1 MESQSGLGK
10 LLHKSLSVRR
20 KQRGKKSKTRDG
32 DTASDATTERTLST
46 GSGDLSLD
54 ADGQDGG
61 QDDDHDEYTD
71 DADDGSFVSYESS
84 ADANRSGESLRP
96 SSRSRPVRPVPSN
109 HPSLVGYLTTSSP
122 AVQAAHLDSPPKIRP
137 SSRNSRSPWRK
148 GNRDE
153 KADAPDAASPV
164 KFPELPVPAK
174 LAVTDRETRG
184 KTSTLEV
191 EVPRTP
197 PNDEKSG
204 PVIVNTPPTPTDGG
218 LGFSQTS
225 TSSSDKRSSAAN
237 KSPPE
242 TGSPTRNMKIHR
254 RSKSG
259 GAAIGPSKLSNITSA
274 PLTPGAELDSGA
286 ITPSATGF
294 FSSVISAAQNAA
306 TTLSNNMAG
315 TSIGMGGQR
324 SKPASSK
331 SLSVEDIGQLEDD
344 GSMTSQQNKE
354 EAAQLQARSS
364 QRSSAIQTLGAGEL
378 SLSQLGLSEAPSN
391 VASPA
396 SARFPDVVDTRARS
410 ESAPVET
417 HNDLPSDEPV
427 SRPRSVIESANG
439 DDFVQAQPDIT
450 GPNRS
455 SSVRSALKPHR
466 KRGSSVT
473 TGATI
478 GVPAGVPLQPTPTLG
493 APKLTGF
500 AIASKKRNRDFHS
513 FFKSVPDD
521 DYLIEDYSCA
531 LQREILAHGRL
542 YVSEGHLCFSSNIL
556 GWTTTLVMSFDEI
569 VSVEKRSTA
578 LVFKNGLMISTL
590 HAKHIFASFTS
601 RDATYD
607 LIVNIWKLGHPTLK
621 STLNGVQLE
630 GTGGDKT
637 EKVDDEPQGLGLENE
652 TPMGSESEDDSDEDD
667 DFYDEEEDG
676 DFVDTQSTEIS
687 AGADAENEKTVT
699 RKVSTMT
706 TANGAPADGSKDS
719 PASPSAGGEFPGP
732 ATHAPTECTDGSTHF
747 DKTVGDDIIP
757 APLGKVYS
765 LLFGSASTA
774 WMTKW
779 LSEDQ
784 KCLEVTVD
792 DKKGLAMDN
801 NTRTWT
807 YIKPLYASLGPKQTK
822 CIVTETLE
830 SLDFEKSITLVL
842 STRTP
847 EVPSGTLF
855 TVKTRYCLTWAENN
869 ATRIQVNYMTEWT
882 GKSWIKGP
890 IETNVNSGQAKFC
903 EELFASAKAAVST
916 RGRSNTLTNGGKGK
930 KKGKKGRASL
940 AANEGSDVS
949 AQKAEKTKTSWGP
962 LEPVRGILEPILDI
976 LKPILTGNVMYGLL
990 VGLLVASWF
999 GFGFSPSKPVGG
1011 FGEGSGGRGEL
1022 VDMYG
1027 PFRLA
1032 AYEEMWRREESELWE
1047 WLEER
1052 TGLGQMSSDS
1062 HGIRKRAVEP
1072 RTMQE
1077 RMQESRMDVREVQE
1091 AIRVTEEKLK
1101 VLRQVI
1107 VNSPKQEK
1115 ASEAAQ

>member
-1 MESQSGLGK
+1 MESQNGLGK
-10 LLHKSLSVRR
+10 LLPKSLAARR
-20 KQRGKKSKTRDG
+20 KLRSKSSKTRDG
-32 DTASDATTERTLST
+32 NTIDDATTGRPPS
-46 GSGDLSLD
+46 SGNQSLYADDQNDDREYSND
-54 ADGQDGG
+54 ADN
-61 QDDDHDEYTD
+61 
-71 DADDGSFVSYESS
+71 GSFAYYESG
-84 ADANRSGESLRP
+84 ADANHSGESLHP
-96 SSRSRPVRPVPSN
+96 SSGSQPVRPVPSN

-122 AVQAAHLDSPPKIRP
+122 AVQAAHFDSPPKIRP
-137 SSRNSRSPWRK
+137 SSRNSRSPWRRGSSNK
-148 GNRDE
+148 Q
-153 KADAPDAASPV
+153 ADAPDAASSD
-164 KFPELPVPAK
+164 KLPGLPAPAK
-174 LAVTDRETRG
+174 LAVADRETRG
-184 KTSTLEV
+184 GRPNIEV
-191 EVPRTP
+191 DVPRTP
-197 PNDEKSG
+197 PNGDKPG
-204 PVIVNTPPTPTDGG
+204 PVIVNTPPTPTDAR
-218 LGFSQTS
+218 LASS
-225 TSSSDKRSSAAN
+225 RAPTSSPDKRSPGSAT
-237 KSPPE
+237 KSPAE
-242 TGSPTRNMKIHR
+242 TGSPTRSMNIHR

-259 GAAIGPSKLSNITSA
+259 GATIGPSKLSNITSA
-274 PLTPGAELDSGA
+274 PLTPGSEAENSVQ
-286 ITPSATGF
+286 TPSATGF

-306 TTLSNNMAG
+306 TTLSNNMPGAN
-315 TSIGMGGQR
+315 IGITGQ
-324 SKPASSK
+324 KGKAPSSK
-331 SLSVEDIGQLEDD
+331 TGSLEAVDQLDD
-344 GSMTSQQNKE
+344 NSSTTSQQNKE
-354 EAAQLQARSS
+354 ETSQSQARNM

-378 SLSQLGLSEAPSN
+378 SLSQLGLSDAPSN

-410 ESAPVET
+410 ESAPVEP
-417 HNDLPSDEPV
+417 HSELPSDEPG

-439 DDFVQAQPDIT
+439 DDIAQSQSQADSA

-478 GVPAGVPLQPTPTLG
+478 GVPTGVPLQPTPTLG

-621 STLNGVQLE
+621 SSLNGVQLE

-652 TPMGSESEDDSDEDD
+652 TPVGSESEGDSDDEE
-667 DFYDEEEDG
+667 FYDEEEDG
-676 DFVDTQSTEIS
+676 AYVDTESTE
-687 AGADAENEKTVT
+687 AGVGADADNEKAVS
-699 RKVSTMT
+699 RKVSGMT
-706 TANGAPADGSKDS
+706 TLNGANADSAKDIQTS
-719 PASPSAGGEFPGP
+719 PALGGDFPGP
-732 ATHAPTECTDGSTHF
+732 ATHAPTECSDGSTHF

-765 LLFGSASTA
+765 LLFGSGSTA

-784 KCLEVTVD
+784 KCLEVTID
-792 DKKGLAMDN
+792 EKRGLTMDN
-801 NTRTWT
+801 NTRIWT

-822 CIVTETLE
+822 CIVTESLE
-830 SLDFEKSITLVL
+830 SLDFEKSITLML

-869 ATRIQVNYMTEWT
+869 ATRVQVNYTTEWT

-890 IETNVNSGQAKFC
+890 IEKNVNDGQAKFC
-903 EELFASAKAAVST
+903 EELFASVKAAVTT
-916 RGRSNTLTNGGKGK
+916 RGRSNTFPNGGKGK
-930 KKGKKGRASL
+930 KRGKKGRASL
-940 AANEGSDVS
+940 TANEESDS
-949 AQKAEKTKTSWGP
+949 FAKRKEASKTSWGP
-962 LEPVRGILEPILDI
+962 LEPIRGILEPIFDI
-976 LKPILTGNVMYGLL
+976 LKPVMTGNVMYGLL

-999 GFGFSPSKPVGG
+999 GFGFSPSKSAGG
-1011 FGEGSGGRGEL
+1011 FGAGAGERGEL
-1022 VDMYG
+1022 MDMYG
-1027 PFRLA
+1027 PLRLA

-1052 TGLGQMSSDS
+1052 TGLGQMDTDS

-1077 RMQESRMDVREVQE
+1077 RLRESRMDAREVQE

-1101 VLRQVI
+1101 ILRQVI
-1107 VNSPKQEK
+1107 VNNPKQEK
-1115 ASEAAQ
+1115 ASEAV

>member
-1 MESQSGLGK
+1 MESQNGLGK
-10 LLHKSLSVRR
+10 LLPKSLSARR
-20 KQRGKKSKTRDG
+20 RQRVKKSKTRDG
-32 DTASDATTERTLST
+32 DAADDTPMDNRAWSS
-46 GSGDLSLD
+46 SNLSLY
-54 ADGQDGG
+54 ADDQNDDG
-61 QDDDHDEYTD
+61 DFTD
-71 DADDGSFVSYESS
+71 DANDGSFASYESG
-84 ADANRSGESLRP
+84 AEANRSGESLRP
-96 SSRSRPVRPVPSN
+96 PSASRPPRPVPSN

-122 AVQAAHLDSPPKIRP
+122 AVQAAHLDSPPKILP
-137 SSRNSRSPWRK
+137 PSRNNRSPWRRGSK
-148 GNRDE
+148 ND
-153 KADAPDAASPV
+153 KADTPDAASSV
-164 KFPELPVPAK
+164 KSPELPAPAR
-174 LAVTDRETRG
+174 LAAADRETRG
-184 KTSTLEV
+184 KVSNIELDI
-191 EVPRTP
+191 PRTP
-197 PNDEKSG
+197 PNGDKPG
-204 PVIVNTPPTPTDGG
+204 PVIVNTPPTPTDTG
-218 LGFSQTS
+218 LGFGHAL
-225 TSSSDKRSSAAN
+225 TSSPEKMTSGATT
-237 KSPPE
+237 KSPAE
-242 TGSPTRNMKIHR
+242 TGSPTRNMNLHR

-274 PLTPGAELDSGA
+274 PLTPGSEAENGG

-306 TTLSNNMAG
+306 TTLSNNIPG
-315 TSIGMGGQR
+315 TGIGMGGQ
-324 SKPASSK
+324 KNKAPSSK
-331 SLSVEDIGQLEDD
+331 SLSVEAVDQLGGD
-344 GSMTSQQNKE
+344 GSIIPQHNKDE
-354 EAAQLQARSS
+354 SAQSTQSQARTS
-364 QRSSAIQTLGAGEL
+364 QRSSAIQTLGTGEL
-378 SLSQLGLSEAPSN
+378 SLSQLGLSDAPSN

-410 ESAPVET
+410 ESAPVEP
-417 HNDLPSDEPV
+417 HAELPTDEPV

-439 DDFVQAQPDIT
+439 DDFAQMQPDAM
-450 GPNRS
+450 GLNRS

-478 GVPAGVPLQPTPTLG
+478 GVSTGVPLQSTPTLG

-621 STLNGVQLE
+621 SSLNGVQLE

-652 TPMGSESEDDSDEDD
+652 SPMGSESGEDSDDD
-667 DFYDEEEDG
+667 DEFYDEEEDG
-676 DFVDTQSTEIS
+676 TFVDTQPTEAST
-687 AGADAENEKTVT
+687 GADADNEKVAS
-699 RKVSTMT
+699 RKASAMT
-706 TANGAPADGSKDS
+706 TLNGASADSARDA
-719 PASPSAGGEFPGP
+719 PNSPSVGGEYPGP
-732 ATHAPTECTDGSTHF
+732 ATHAPTECTDSSTHY

-757 APLGKVYS
+757 APLGKVYN
-765 LLFGSASTA
+765 LLFGSASTG

-792 DKKGLAMDN
+792 EKKGLTMDN
-801 NTRTWT
+801 NTRAWT

-822 CIVTETLE
+822 CIVTENLE
-830 SLDFEKSITLVL
+830 SLDFEKSITLIL

-855 TVKTRYCLTWAENN
+855 TVKTRYCFTWAENN
-869 ATRIQVNYMTEWT
+869 ATRIQVNYTTEWT

-890 IETNVNSGQAKFC
+890 IEKNVNDGQAKFC
-903 EELFASAKAAVST
+903 EELFASIKAAVTT

-940 AANEGSDVS
+940 TANEGSGVS
-949 AQKAEKTKTSWGP
+949 AKQTETSKTSWGP
-962 LEPVRGILEPILDI
+962 LEPIRGVLEPILDI

-999 GFGFSPSKPVGG
+999 GFGFSPSKPAGG
-1011 FGEGSGGRGEL
+1011 FGGGAGGRGEL
-1022 VDMYG
+1022 MDMYG

-1052 TGLGQMSSDS
+1052 TGLGQVDSDN

-1077 RMQESRMDVREVQE
+1077 RVRESRQDAREVQE

-1107 VNSPKQEK
+1107 VNSRKQDK
-1115 ASEAAQ
+1115 ASEGA

>member
-1 MESQSGLGK
+1 MESHNGLGK
-10 LLHKSLSVRR
+10 LLPKSLSTRR
-20 KQRGKKSKTRDG
+20 RQRGKKSKTRDG
-32 DTASDATTERTLST
+32 DAADDAATSRPSS
-46 GSGDLSLD
+46 SGNLSLY
-54 ADGQDGG
+54 A
-61 QDDDHDEYTD
+61 DDHNDDREYTD
-71 DADDGSFVSYESS
+71 DGDGGSFASYESS
-84 ADANRSGESLRP
+84 ADANRSGESLQ
-96 SSRSRPVRPVPSN
+96 SSSRPVRPIPSN

-137 SSRNSRSPWRK
+137 PSRNGRSPWRRGSK
-148 GNRDE
+148 NE
-153 KADAPDAASPV
+153 KVDTPDAASSV
-164 KFPELPVPAK
+164 KFPGLPAPAR
-174 LAVTDRETRG
+174 LAAPDRESRV
-184 KTSTLEV
+184 KSPNIEV
-191 EVPRTP
+191 EAPRTP
-197 PNDEKSG
+197 PNGDKPG
-204 PVIVNTPPTPTDGG
+204 PVIVNTPPTPTDAG
-218 LGFSQTS
+218 LGFGQALTASPQRLPSGT
-225 TSSSDKRSSAAN
+225 TN
-237 KSPPE
+237 KVPVD
-242 TGSPTRNMKIHR
+242 TGSPTRNMNIHR

-259 GAAIGPSKLSNITSA
+259 GAAIGPSKLSNITAA
-274 PLTPGAELDSGA
+274 PLSPGLEAESGA
-286 ITPSATGF
+286 TTPSATGF
-294 FSSVISAAQNAA
+294 FSSVFSAAQSAA
-306 TTLSNNMAG
+306 TTLSNNIPG
-315 TSIGMGGQR
+315 TGIGMGGQ
-324 SKPASSK
+324 KNKAASSK
-331 SLSVEDIGQLEDD
+331 SLSVEAVNELGDD
-344 GSMTSQQNKE
+344 GSTVSQQSKDEPVPSQTRN
-354 EAAQLQARSS
+354 S

-378 SLSQLGLSEAPSN
+378 SLSQLGLSDAPSS

-396 SARFPDVVDTRARS
+396 SARFPDVVDTRTRS
-410 ESAPVET
+410 ESAPVEP
-417 HNDLPSDEPV
+417 HAELPSDEPV
-427 SRPRSVIESANG
+427 SRPRSVIESTNG
-439 DDFVQAQPDIT
+439 DDFAQSQPDIPA
-450 GPNRS
+450 PNRS

-473 TGATI
+473 TGTTI
-478 GVPAGVPLQPTPTLG
+478 GVPAGVPLQQTPTLG

-621 STLNGVQLE
+621 SSLNGVQLE

-637 EKVDDEPQGLGLENE
+637 EKVDDEPQGLGLESE
-652 TPMGSESEDDSDEDD
+652 TPMGSESEDGSEDD
-667 DFYDEEEDG
+667 DDEFYDEEADG
-676 DFVDTQSTEIS
+676 DFVDTQPTEVS
-687 AGADAENEKTVT
+687 AGADADNEKAVS
-699 RKVSTMT
+699 RKASAMT
-706 TANGAPADGSKDS
+706 TVNGTSADATKDTPTS
-719 PASPSAGGEFPGP
+719 PPLGGDFPGP
-732 ATHAPTECTDGSTHF
+732 ATHAPTECTDSSTHY

-792 DKKGLAMDN
+792 EKKGLTMDN
-801 NTRTWT
+801 TTRTWT

-822 CIVTETLE
+822 CLVTENLE

-855 TVKTRYCLTWAENN
+855 TVKTRYCFTWAENN
-869 ATRIQVNYMTEWT
+869 ATRIQVNYTTEWT

-890 IETNVNSGQAKFC
+890 IEKNVNDGQAKFC
-903 EELFASAKAAVST
+903 DELFASVKAAVSA
-916 RGRSNTLTNGGKGK
+916 RGRSNTFTNGGKGK

-940 AANEGSDVS
+940 TANGDLDASTKKIE
-949 AQKAEKTKTSWGP
+949 ATKTNWGP
-962 LEPVRGILEPILDI
+962 LEPIRGVLEPILDI

-999 GFGFSPSKPVGG
+999 GFGFSPSKPAGG
-1011 FGEGSGGRGEL
+1011 FGEGAGGRGEL
-1022 VDMYG
+1022 MDMYG

-1052 TGLGQMSSDS
+1052 TGLGQMDSGS

-1077 RMQESRMDVREVQE
+1077 RMRESRMDAREVQE

-1107 VNSPKQEK
+1107 ANSAKQDK
-1115 ASEAAQ
+1115 ASEAV

>member
-1 MESQSGLGK
+1 M
-10 LLHKSLSVRR
+10 
-20 KQRGKKSKTRDG
+20 
-32 DTASDATTERTLST
+32 
-46 GSGDLSLD
+46 
-54 ADGQDGG
+54 
-61 QDDDHDEYTD
+61 
-71 DADDGSFVSYESS
+71 
-84 ADANRSGESLRP
+84 RP
-96 SSRSRPVRPVPSN
+96 IPSN
-109 HPSLVGYLTTSSP
+109 HPSQVGYLTTSSP
-122 AVQAAHLDSPPKIRP
+122 AVQAVHLDSPPKIRP
-137 SSRNSRSPWRK
+137 SSRNSRSPWRRGSK
-148 GNRDE
+148 ND
-153 KADAPDAASPV
+153 KVDTQDAASSV
-164 KFPELPVPAK
+164 KFPDLPVPAK
-174 LAVTDRETRG
+174 LAVADRDTRG
-184 KTSTLEV
+184 KTPNIDV

-197 PNDEKSG
+197 PHGDKPG
-204 PVIVNTPPTPTDGG
+204 PVILNTPPTPTDAG
-218 LGFSQTS
+218 LGFSNGP
-225 TSSSDKRSSAAN
+225 TSSPDKRASAAAS
-237 KSPPE
+237 SPAE
-242 TGSPTRNMKIHR
+242 SGSPTRNMNIHR

-259 GAAIGPSKLSNITSA
+259 GAAIGPSKLSNITAA
-274 PLTPGAELDSGA
+274 PLSPGPEAESGA
-286 ITPSATGF
+286 LTPSATGF

-306 TTLSNNMAG
+306 TTLSNNIPG
-315 TSIGMGGQR
+315 TGIGMGGQ
-324 SKPASSK
+324 KNKAGGSSK
-331 SLSVEDIGQLEDD
+331 SPSLEAVDQVEDNN
-344 GSMTSQQNKE
+344 STTSQQNNE
-354 EAAQLQARSS
+354 DTAHLQARNA
-364 QRSSAIQTLGAGEL
+364 QRSSAIQTLGTGEL
-378 SLSQLGLSEAPSN
+378 SLSQLGLSDAPSN
-391 VASPA
+391 AASPA
-396 SARFPDVVDTRARS
+396 SARFPDIVDTRARS
-410 ESAPVET
+410 ESAPVEP
-417 HNDLPSDEPV
+417 HSELPSDEPV
-427 SRPRSVIESANG
+427 SRPRSLIESANG
-439 DDFVQAQPDIT
+439 DDLAHSQADIAA
-450 GPNRS
+450 PNRS
-455 SSVRSALKPHR
+455 SSVRSAMKTR
-466 KRGSSVT
+466 RNRGSSVT

-478 GVPAGVPLQPTPTLG
+478 GAPAGVPLQPTPTLG

-621 STLNGVQLE
+621 SSLNGVQLE

-652 TPMGSESEDDSDEDD
+652 SAMGSESEDDSDDD
-667 DFYDEEEDG
+667 DEFYDEEEDDG
-676 DFVDTQSTEIS
+676 LVDTQLTEVS
-687 AGADAENEKTVT
+687 AGADGDNEKSVG

-706 TANGAPADGSKDS
+706 TLNGASADGAKDS
-719 PASPSAGGEFPGP
+719 PTSPSLGGDFPGP
-732 ATHAPTECTDGSTHF
+732 ATHAPTECTDASTHY

-765 LLFGSASTA
+765 LLFGGASAA

-792 DKKGLAMDN
+792 EKKGLAMDN
-801 NTRTWT
+801 TTRTWS

-822 CIVTETLE
+822 CLVTESVE
-830 SLDFEKSITLVL
+830 SLDYEKAITLIL

-847 EVPSGTLF
+847 EVPNGTMF

-869 ATRIQVNYMTEWT
+869 GTRILVNYTTEWT

-890 IETNVNSGQAKFC
+890 IEKNVNDGQAKFC
-903 EELFASAKAAVST
+903 EELFASVKAAVTT

-940 AANEGSDVS
+940 TANEASDVS
-949 AQKAEKTKTSWGP
+949 SKKTVASKVNWGP
-962 LEPVRGILEPILDI
+962 LEPVRGIMEPILDI
-976 LKPILTGNVMYGLL
+976 IKPILTGNVMYGLL

-999 GFGFSPSKPVGG
+999 GFGFSPSKPAGG
-1011 FGEGSGGRGEL
+1011 FGAGAGGRGEMM
-1022 VDMYG
+1022 DMYG

-1052 TGLGQMSSDS
+1052 TGLGQMESDS
-1062 HGIRKRAVEP
+1062 HGVRKRAVEP

-1077 RMQESRMDVREVQE
+1077 RVREARMDAREVQE

-1115 ASEAAQ
+1115 ASGPA